1 MPINTSILPNQQWLI
16 LASEHKSRVLEY
28 TEPYRKRKS
37 KGESHP
43 VLDFLFSYYS
53 FSIGRLESWHPSLGT
68 HLEIEGDTPSIFLDK
83 HYSRS
88 NNYLFH
94 DTAKLSKDR
103 LDSIQWMITLLKSTR
118 DRPPIF
124 SCFGMHEW
132 AMVYK
137 GHEIRHEKSVTLRLT
152 QEETDSFVKSRPIL
166 CSHFDAFRFFSPAAM
181 PLNKLQP
188 QKEGREDLEQP
199 GCIHANMDLYKWA
212 YKCMPWVGSEL
223 LWKTFLLALKMRE
236 LDMRASPY
244 DLEKFNY
251 LPIKV
256 ETPAGRQ
263 EYESYQRQLANEA
276 KPLRQELIDTL
287 SLLVSS
293 SKIRV

>member
-1 MPINTSILPNQQWLI
+1 MSIKTDILTNQQWLS
-16 LASEHKSRVLEY
+16 LASEHRNRVLKY

-68 HLEIEGDTPSIFLDK
+68 HLEIDGDSPSSFLDK

-88 NNYLFH
+88 SHYLFH
-94 DTAKLSKDR
+94 DTAKLSKER
-103 LDSIQWMITLLKSTR
+103 LDSIQWMINLLENTR
-118 DRPPIF
+118 DRSPIF

-132 AMVYK
+132 AMVYQ

-152 QEETDSFVKSRPIL
+152 QEETDQFVKSRPIL

-188 QKEGREDLEQP
+188 QKEGREELEQP

-244 DLEKFNY
+244 NLEKFNY
-251 LPIKV
+251 SPIKV

-263 EYESYQRQLANEA
+263 EYEGHQRELANEA

-287 SLLVSS
+287 SVLVSS
-293 SKIRV
+293 SNL